1 MTGISTLLHFFIH
14 PPLICIFLMYVSY
27 LIYNSD
33 VTCSEHCL
41 KVFETGVYPGP
52 CKASQNG
59 KGCYIK

>member
-1 MTGISTLLHFFIH
+1 
-14 PPLICIFLMYVSY
+14 MYVSY

-59 KGCYIK
+59 KGCYIKWCSSNGVSVTRGSSEATRVH